1 MCLCS
6 INVSGRLEK
15 VLISEHLMSG
25 SISLMNGK
33 WRRLKV
39 NISIHFWVILRLI
52 SLFIVVTPHF
62 SCRIPEQ
69 KSTKAELF

>member
-39 NISIHFWVILRLI
+39 NINTLLGHFAPDLLVHCCH
-52 SLFIVVTPHF
+52 TPF
-62 SCRIPEQ
+62 
-69 KSTKAELF
+69 LL